1 MATVR
6 VCRSVSGASG
16 VHGRRMKKDVVV
28 IGLGNPLMSDEGVG
42 VELVRRLSCCES
54 GYPGVEFIDGGTGG
68 VSLIYRL
75 GGRRK
80 AVLIDCAY
88 MGSEPGA
95 IRRFTPDDVESKKVL
110 SGRSLHEAD
119 LLKVLEMAKE
129 LGEAPGDVV
138 IFGIEPEVV
147 EPGMQLSAVLNNRL
161 DHYVSVVER
170 ELAG

>member
-1 MATVR
+1 
-6 VCRSVSGASG
+6 
-16 VHGRRMKKDVVV
+16 MKKDVVV
-28 IGLGNPLMSDEGVG
+28 IGLGNPLMSDEGIG
-42 VELVRRLSCCES
+42 VELVRRLSGCES
-54 GYPGVEFIDGGTGG
+54 VYPGVDFVDGGTGG
-68 VSLIYRL
+68 FSLIYQL
-75 GGRRK
+75 GGKQK

-88 MGSEPGA
+88 MGAEPGA
-95 IRRFTPDDVESKKVL
+95 IKRFTPDDVESKKVL